1 VVRGVVEE
9 TGSTPPAG
17 RQTEVGVLLPSEEP
31 GQLDPGDDPVRV
43 AELAQSWPGP
53 LVDGF
58 VTLSAG
64 DAESQ
69 GLEPAT
75 VRLPEGRGRLR
86 NGAYAMQWWLF
97 AGFAVVMAIRM
108 ARDLHPE
115 HVDDLRD
122 VST

>member
-1 VVRGVVEE
+1 M
-9 TGSTPPAG
+9 T
-17 RQTEVGVLLPSEEP
+17 
-31 GQLDPGDDPVRV
+31 DPVRV
-43 AELAQSWPGP
+43 AELAQTWPGP

-58 VTLSAG
+58 VTLSPG
-64 DAESQ
+64 DAERQ

-97 AGFAVVMAIRM
+97 AGFAVVMAVRI
-108 ARDLHPE
+108 ARDMHAVELDAPPAPGAG
-115 HVDDLRD
+115 RD